1 MTTMREIG
9 EFGLIER
16 LAAQV
21 DAAELKGPEY
31 EGFALRYGIGDDA
44 AAWRL
49 EGGIEVATTDTV
61 VEGSHFTRET
71 TPWNDL
77 GWKAWAANVSDV
89 ASMGALPLTGVV
101 TLGLP
106 ADLPVRYIEELYE
119 GMLDGCH
126 EYGTLIVGGDVVSS
140 RDVFVSVTMN
150 GVCIGE
156 PLVRSAAKPGDAIAV
171 AGRLG
176 GSAGG
181 LLLLQGRRVS
191 ASRASQALIE
201 AHRRPRPSV
210 DAGLRVVR
218 AGLRCAM
225 DLSDGLVADLA
236 KMCRASGVSARIDA
250 ERVPVAPALLEA
262 FPDEALQ
269 IALGSGEEYVLLF
282 AGPRDAARTL
292 AAELPSAAVIGEI
305 TEDEPGRVRVVDG
318 SGADIPVDR
327 KGWEHLR

>member
-156 PLVRSAAKPGDAIAV
+156 PLVRCFKAATEARCEVGVERSECRPHPLRVRTTDPAHRAV
-171 AGRLG
+171 A
-176 GSAGG
+176 
-181 LLLLQGRRVS
+181 RRVW
-191 ASRASQALIE
+191 
-201 AHRRPRPSV
+201 
-210 DAGLRVVR
+210 
-218 AGLRCAM
+218 
-225 DLSDGLVADLA
+225 
-236 KMCRASGVSARIDA
+236 
-250 ERVPVAPALLEA
+250 
-262 FPDEALQ
+262 
-269 IALGSGEEYVLLF
+269 LG
-282 AGPRDAARTL
+282 R
-292 AAELPSAAVIGEI
+292 
-305 TEDEPGRVRVVDG
+305 
-318 SGADIPVDR
+318 
-327 KGWEHLR
+327 